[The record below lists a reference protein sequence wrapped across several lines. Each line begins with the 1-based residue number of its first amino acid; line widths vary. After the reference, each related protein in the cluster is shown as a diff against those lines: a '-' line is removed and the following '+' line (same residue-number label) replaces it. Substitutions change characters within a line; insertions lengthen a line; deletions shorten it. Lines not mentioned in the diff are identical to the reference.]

1 MSSVAGALMVTGVT
15 SAEGVNSQVPVM
27 FGLIACDSG
36 GAASD
41 RRNVSAV
48 PSTAVRI
55 TSAVGSEDSEPPR
68 FSMNV
73 LLTTLLVMIV
83 ERVPEVLETSS
94 SSRLKQMKVLNPD
107 SP

>member
-1 MSSVAGALMVTGVT
+1 
-15 SAEGVNSQVPVM
+15 
-27 FGLIACDSG
+27 
-36 GAASD
+36 
-41 RRNVSAV
+41 
-48 PSTAVRI
+48 
-55 TSAVGSEDSEPPR
+55 
-68 FSMNV
+68 MNV